1 MRKQMKR
8 YLAAALGLAKSSST
22 STRIAGAEVQLQRA
36 SHGEANWATVKT
48 ALTSKTGAYAF
59 SVVQQAAYDDRAYF
73 AGSTVYKRALS
84 AVKYP
89 VVNRSVLL
97 DKLATTNAD
106 TGRLQATG
114 RVVPALPDG
123 TAVYLSR

>member
-1 MRKQMKR
+1 
-8 YLAAALGLAKSSST
+8 
-22 STRIAGAEVQLQRA
+22 
-36 SHGEANWATVKT
+36 
-48 ALTSKTGAYAF
+48 
-59 SVVQQAAYDDRAYF
+59 
-73 AGSTVYKRALS
+73 
-84 AVKYP
+84 VKYP

-106 TGRLQATG
+106 TGQLQATG